1 MKGKIPVY
9 AIFEMPFSVTTTRT
23 CMTEQKKSYIK
34 VHFCTTIVFFHIL
47 LIIGKRDTICKY
59 IYSSRTLLSISNLFF

>member
-23 CMTEQKKSYIK
+23 CMTEQKKNPI
-34 VHFCTTIVFFHIL
+34 
-47 LIIGKRDTICKY
+47 
-59 IYSSRTLLSISNLFF
+59 